1 LARRLQRNQAGA
13 AQPGNHPE
21 RNNNPHPLDRALQP
35 ARRKPAVVML
45 PPSVPWFA
53 AAQRHLGCPD
63 YARGYR
69 RQLAVMRVR
78 YATAGLARA
87 GAFAPALR
95 YRVIDTPPKCIPRP
109 SALRLRSA
117 GFPSDAA
124 TASPRRRP
132 AIKPLAR
139 LRFAGGYR
147 RARFKHHR
155 FRKLGQTACYG
166 VRPSNITPHSVLPL
180 SRQFAL
186 SRH

>member
-95 YRVIDTPPKCIPRP
+95 YRVIEPRRRLSP
-109 SALRLRSA
+109 SAPCLRLA
-117 GFPSDAA
+117 GFPSGAA
-124 TASPRRRP
+124 TASPRRTSWLRHTP
-132 AIKPLAR
+132 GYAIKC
-139 LRFAGGYR
+139 LRFAGGYVVTYCQGR
-147 RARFKHHR
+147 RIQAR
-155 FRKLGQTACYG
+155 LAAQTAAPPAFFAT
-166 VRPSNITPHSVLPL
+166 PSATS
-180 SRQFAL
+180 S
-186 SRH
+186 

>member
-1 LARRLQRNQAGA
+1 MRIGFTLARRLQRNQAGA

-95 YRVIDTPPKCIPRP
+95 YRVIDTPPKAIANGSVPPFSRVP
-109 SALRLRSA
+109 LRC
-117 GFPSDAA
+117 
-124 TASPRRRP
+124 RRRFTT
-132 AIKPLAR
+132 AQASDKAARPLAV
-139 LRFAGGYR
+139 R
-147 RARFKHHR
+147 RW
-155 FRKLGQTACYG
+155 LQTRA
-166 VRPSNITPHSVLPL
+166 
-180 SRQFAL
+180 F
-186 SRH
+186 